1 MNRRQFLTAT
11 GVASITTLAGCG
23 GGGDGGSTPT
33 PEPESISVTVE
44 ISDDETFDPPVV
56 AVRPGESVEWVNT
69 TEEGRR
75 VRANNELDR
84 STEWNMTLEL
94 EPGESSAFT
103 FEEEGVYS
111 YHEPAETWFLMCGA
125 VMVGDVDTVQASE
138 LPCERTLG
146 TPGTPERN

>member
-23 GGGDGGSTPT
+23 GDGGGQSTPT

-56 AVRPGESVEWVNT
+56 AIRPGESVEWENT
-69 TEEGRR
+69 TEERRR
-75 VRANNELDR
+75 VRANTEIDR
-84 STEWNMTLEL
+84 SSEWNMTLEL
-94 EPGESSAFT
+94 QPGESKAFT
-103 FEEEGVYS
+103 FDEEGVYS
-111 YHEPAETWFLMCGA
+111 YHEPTETWFLMCGA
-125 VMVGDVDTVQASE
+125 VMVGDVEAVQPSE

-146 TPGTPERN
+146 TPGTPVRG

>member
-23 GGGDGGSTPT
+23 GGGGGGTPT